1 MSIEEQKNIV
11 AKLLGITPN
20 EVTSATKIN
29 REALQGSIKIH
40 RLRSLLKAIGINPS
54 SWEDINT
61 FGDLNGIKS
70 DPEPTSN
77 QVPIFSELH
86 QQVQLSSTQV
96 AIGIDIVSD
105 KSIPDTLDYFD
116 DQFFKDNFSGKEIAY
131 CSRAA
136 NPKACFAGRFAAK
149 EAIFKATKGVCG
161 KDFSKIEIEI
171 SVDGYPVNDLCNL
184 SISHLNE
191 YHLSIAVAMPLKIES
206 DKLDKVNEPD
216 TPASYKTKPDK
227 LPSSSLNN
235 IFLWIAIFFICTYIL
250 ISEGLLSFSLW

>member
-1 MSIEEQKNIV
+1 MSVEEQKNIV

-29 REALQGSIKIH
+29 RDALQGSVKLH
-40 RLRSLLKAIGINPS
+40 RLRSLLKAIGVNPS

-77 QVPIFSELH
+77 QVSVLSEIH
-86 QQVQLSSTQV
+86 QQVKLSSTQV
-96 AIGIDIVSD
+96 SIGIDIESD
-105 KSIPDTLDYFD
+105 KSIPDTPDYFD
-116 DQFFKDNFSGKEIAY
+116 DQFFTDNFSGKEIAY
-131 CSRAA
+131 CSRAV

-161 KDFSKIEIEI
+161 KDFSKIEIEV
-171 SVDGYPVNDLCNL
+171 SVDGYPINDLCSL

-191 YHLSIAVAMPLKIES
+191 YQLSIAVAVPLKMES
-206 DKLDKVNEPD
+206 VKLGKVTKPD
-216 TPASYKTKPDK
+216 TPDSYKIKSDK
-227 LPSSSLNN
+227 LPSYNLNN
-235 IFLWIAIFFICTYIL
+235 IFLWITLFFICIYIL
-250 ISEGLLSFSLW
+250 ISEDLIRFSL